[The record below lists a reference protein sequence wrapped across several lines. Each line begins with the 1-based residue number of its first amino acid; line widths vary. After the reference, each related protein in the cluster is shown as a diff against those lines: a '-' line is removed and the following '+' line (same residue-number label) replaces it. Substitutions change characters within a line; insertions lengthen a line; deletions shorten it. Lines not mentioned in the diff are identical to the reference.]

1 MQRWFTGNIQDALNL
16 KDSKTILVPVFSSLL
31 QEKVIHSF
39 ELGITKIQD
48 AKSEYQRA
56 QTLLLSELS
65 LTDWQPKHR
74 LSFVKNYSET
84 EQAERLDA
92 EHFQPKYDEL
102 IEAITTNS
110 FYSKSISEIQ
120 IHNARGLQPQYA
132 VDGELDV
139 ITSKH
144 ILEQDLNYDG
154 FEKTS
159 GSNWKKQK
167 KARVQKGDILTYTT
181 GANIGRTAC
190 YSTIKPALASNHV
203 NILRIRNENPEYV
216 AFVMNSLIGR
226 LQTERLSAGSA
237 QAELYP
243 KDIEKFLIPFAKE
256 NIQQKIVSLI
266 SESRF
271 LKAQSKH
278 LLECAKRAVELAI
291 EQNEQTAMDW
301 LEEETQSLQ

>member
-1 MQRWFTGNIQDALNL
+1 MVAQRISGYFEYL
-16 KDSKTILVPVFSSLL
+16 KKSKQHYNYCLTLL
-31 QEKVIHSF
+31 IS
-39 ELGITKIQD
+39 ELG
-48 AKSEYQRA
+48 
-56 QTLLLSELS
+56 LN
-65 LTDWQPKHR
+65 DWQPKHR

-84 EQAERLDA
+84 EQAKRLDA

-120 IHNARGLQPQYA
+120 THNARGLQPKYA

-144 ILEQDLNYDG
+144 ILEHDLNYNG
-154 FEKTS
+154 FEKTYE
-159 GSNWKKQK
+159 SNWKKQK

-190 YSTIKPALASNHV
+190 YSISKPALASNHV
-203 NILRIRNENPEYV
+203 NILRIKNEDPEYV

-243 KDIEKFLIPFAKE
+243 RDIEKFLIPFTE
-256 NIQQKIVSLI
+256 EKI
-266 SESRF
+266 
-271 LKAQSKH
+271 H
-278 LLECAKRAVELAI
+278 H
-291 EQNEQTAMDW
+291 NPN
-301 LEEETQSLQ
+301 